1 MNQLTKAFSIVC
13 VLLATLLCAG
23 CDDDFNAST
32 PCIRVQEVWSHCSG
46 ITVFEILDPKYASLG
61 RPFGTDSTF
70 ALRAI
75 PSAFTI
81 STCEVFEKLDR
92 GRQRFDSFP
101 PGYVV
106 ELALSSVDVA
116 YTCSS
121 PLLVCAAIPPDE
133 IRNLPMRSIA
143 KVCVGAP

>member
-1 MNQLTKAFSIVC
+1 MNRLIKLYSIVC
-13 VLLATLLCAG
+13 VLLSTLLCAG
-23 CDDDFNAST
+23 CDDGFTAST

-75 PSAFTI
+75 PSAFTVA
-81 STCEVFEKLDR
+81 TCEVNEKVDK
-92 GRQRFDSFP
+92 GRTRFDSLPAGIVFELAISTEEGTYACSTPEAVCFAFP
-101 PGYVV
+101 P
-106 ELALSSVDVA
+106 E
-116 YTCSS
+116 
-121 PLLVCAAIPPDE
+121 E
-133 IRNLPMRSIA
+133 IRRLPTRQIT